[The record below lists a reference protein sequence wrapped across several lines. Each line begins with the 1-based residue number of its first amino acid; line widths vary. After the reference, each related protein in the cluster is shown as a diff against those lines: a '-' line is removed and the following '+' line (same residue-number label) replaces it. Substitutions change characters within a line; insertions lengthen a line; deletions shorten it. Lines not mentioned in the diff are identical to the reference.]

1 MTVDDVDAVAD
12 ADDENVTTG
21 ADANANA
28 DDDDDAGVVDVDN
41 AFAKVESEFDDFIK
55 TVGCFVHLFIFNIF
69 DLQNILLNCSSF
81 AVCSAYF
88 FCVIC

>member
-1 MTVDDVDAVAD
+1 MTEDDVDD

-21 ADANANA
+21 ADANAD

-41 AFAKVESEFDDFIK
+41 AFAKEESVFDDFIK
-55 TVGCFVHLFIFNIF
+55 TVGCFVDLFIFNIF

-81 AVCSAYF
+81 AVCSAYL

>member
-1 MTVDDVDAVAD
+1 MTEDDVDD

-21 ADANANA
+21 ADANA

-41 AFAKVESEFDDFIK
+41 AFAKEESVFDDFIK
-55 TVGCFVHLFIFNIF
+55 TVGCFVDLFIFNIF
-69 DLQNILLNCSSF
+69 DLQNILLNCSFF